1 MHLYACRCR
10 HFKADDIQKPHL
22 LLAHDVSPSVTLTTN
37 AGLPIHYS
45 LKTPPIYLNYFKM
58 HRKIMVFVEM
68 RSWGYHAAVEKAEGV
83 LWLQLAHCTC
93 GICQTVEDKVSSTLQ
108 EPEIHFWKNGQKH
121 SHSWDLIAWD
131 SKDDG
136 LFCFLLK
143 SGTLLLL

>member
-1 MHLYACRCR
+1 MHARASILKQMISRNHIYYW
-10 HFKADDIQKPHL
+10 HMMFPHQSPWQK
-22 LLAHDVSPSVTLTTN
+22 N
-37 AGLPIHYS
+37 AGLPIHFS

-83 LWLQLAHCTC
+83 LWLQLARCTC